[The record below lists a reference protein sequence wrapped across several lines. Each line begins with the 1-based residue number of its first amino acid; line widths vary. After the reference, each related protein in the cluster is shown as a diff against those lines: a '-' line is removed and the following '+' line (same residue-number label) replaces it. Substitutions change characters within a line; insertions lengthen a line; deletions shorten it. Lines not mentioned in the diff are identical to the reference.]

1 MSDTP
6 RTEMVAGM
14 ILMRSEA
21 RAFDFARTL
30 ERELN
35 AANKIIADAKAYIE
49 DVGDD
54 FPEDGLL
61 AILERKVTHD
71 AVGVSPVI
79 LPKP

>member
-1 MSDTP
+1 MLFLKLEYEDTGERIECVKVEP
-6 RTEMVAGM
+6 V
-14 ILMRSEA
+14 
-21 RAFDFARTL
+21 RTL

-71 AVGVSPVI
+71 ALGISPAI